1 MLLLLLELF
10 EIEVELVTLEDVTI
24 GAAGL
29 TWSGANASQQ
39 TTALE
44 LVNNRLLKDSVGV
57 SGGELSLNVTRLL
70 NLLWRWGG
78 GLLAEIN
85 TVVLHVPLSEWGGI
99 DLNNGVLGQSLSTN
113 ELRVGRVVDGIQDT
127 GLVSDM
133 LSWPD
138 EVAGIKSDSA
148 ELAVTTTSS
157 DQVDSLGTD
166 LGIGGRATKLELPLL
181 LVDGTAT
188 SGSSRGK

>member
-1 MLLLLLELF
+1 M
-10 EIEVELVTLEDVTI
+10 ELVTLEDVTI
-24 GAAGL
+24 SAARL
-29 TWSGANASQQ
+29 TWSRANASQQ

-70 NLLWRWGG
+70 NLLWWRGG

-85 TVVLHVPLSEWGGI
+85 TVVLHVPLSEGGGV
-99 DLNNGVLGQSLSTN
+99 DLNNCVLSQSLGTN
-113 ELRVGRVVDGIQDT
+113 KLRVGRVVNSVQDT

-133 LSWPD
+133 LSGPD
-138 EVAGIKSDSA
+138 EVTGIESDGA
-148 ELAVTTTSS
+148 ELAVSTTSS

-166 LGIGGRATKLELPLL
+166 LGVGSWATEFELPLL

-188 SGSSRGK
+188 SGSSRGGQ